1 MFKKKKRK
9 KEMSLSMDIQITFSL
24 WRNNHTLRLTSQP
37 HRSRQTSLAPA
48 PSAIGEKIKEDE
60 ELKSSIFSLN
70 IASTDKHSSS
80 PLYWWKWRLHS
91 LQEKS
96 LWEPTKYLCRRT
108 QQTSGLNKHWA
119 LPQYQPR
126 KGQTKFEK
134 YDFTK
139 YLMVAF

>member
-48 PSAIGEKIKEDE
+48 PLAIGEKIKEDE

-70 IASTDKHSSS
+70 IASTDTQAVLSTDENEDYTHCRKRASED
-80 PLYWWKWRLHS
+80 PLNTWLI
-91 LQEKS
+91 
-96 LWEPTKYLCRRT
+96 RRT